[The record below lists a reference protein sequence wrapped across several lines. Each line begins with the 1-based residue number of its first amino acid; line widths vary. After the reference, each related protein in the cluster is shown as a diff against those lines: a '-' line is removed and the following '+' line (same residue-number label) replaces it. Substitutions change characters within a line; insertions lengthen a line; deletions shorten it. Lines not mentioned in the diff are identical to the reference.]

1 MIEAEPT
8 RVPERPEPIWVPR
21 AAVGVIHA
29 QLVSTF
35 GGLRGVRDGGLVQ
48 SAIDRPRNRWLY
60 EPDVDLAD
68 LAASYCIGLT
78 QNHGFVDGNKRT
90 AFQTMFVFLD
100 MNGLELIAA
109 EAEVVPVM
117 VDVAA
122 REIDEGALAEW
133 IREHTTR
140 RS

>member
-1 MIEAEPT
+1 MSDTGAT
-8 RVPERPEPIWVPR
+8 RVPELPEPIWVPR

-35 GGLRGVRDGGLVQ
+35 GGLRGVRDGGLVE
-48 SAIDRPRNRWLY
+48 SAMDRPRNRWLHQ
-60 EPDVDLAD
+60 PTVDLAD
-68 LAASYCIGLT
+68 LAASYCVGLT
-78 QNHGFVDGNKRT
+78 QNHGFINGNKRT

-109 EAEVVPVM
+109 EANVVPLM
-117 VDVAA
+117 LDVATG
-122 REIDEGALAEW
+122 EIDERALAEW
-133 IREHTTR
+133 VREHTSP